1 MVTLRLEIDR
11 QAKHRKPI
19 YRQIADQVIGQ
30 IRDGS
35 LPNGSQLPTVRE
47 LAGHLDIT
55 RVTAHNAYNE
65 LKADGWIDATVGRG
79 TYVMGLPSP
88 STPLETTADSA
99 LTPDRMMEDMNRLQQ
114 LPGTRSMAMAEPD
127 SSLMPTSR
135 FMGLLRSLER
145 HANDLFHYGPYQG
158 EPDLRHMVSGL
169 LLDKNIRANPDDILI
184 TTGVTQGLSLAVAAL
199 CEPGDKV
206 IVEQPTYLGFL
217 GILESC
223 GVEPV
228 GVPLDEEGP
237 RLDVLEKILLRERP
251 RVFYTIP
258 SFQNPTGLSM
268 SEERRRQVLELAA
281 EYGLTIIEDDIYG
294 LLSYDGAP
302 PPPLKARDRDDL
314 VVYLDSFSKVLLPG
328 LRVGYVVPPVAL
340 KERILSLLR
349 VRELGGPPL
358 LQRALAEFI
367 RRGFF
372 QDHLK
377 RVIPAYRKKRDVFV
391 DALTRSMPEGVQWTS
406 PRGGYCAWITLPEQG
421 DFDQLYRT
429 VLARGVAFTPG
440 EVFLTT
446 SDRRK
451 HLRLC
456 FSSQDAQ
463 GIREAVSTLGGVIK
477 EMTVRRSVASSRSGL
492 PKPIV

>member
-1 MVTLRLEIDR
+1 MTLRFEVDR
-11 QAKHRKPI
+11 QAKDRKPI
-19 YRQIADQVIGQ
+19 YRQIADQVVGQ

-47 LAGHLDIT
+47 LADHLQVT

-65 LKADGWIDATVGRG
+65 LKADGWIEATVGRG
-79 TYVMGLPSP
+79 TYVTGLPASAAP
-88 STPLETTADSA
+88 IETTLGSA
-99 LTPDRMMEDMNRLQQ
+99 MTPDQMMEDMSRLQQ

-127 SSLMPTSR
+127 ENLMPTSR

-145 HANDLFHYGPYQG
+145 HASDLFHYGPYQG
-158 EPDLRHMVSGL
+158 EPELRHMVSGL

-184 TTGVTQGLSLAVAAL
+184 TTGVTQGLSLSVAAL

-258 SFQNPTGLSM
+258 NFQNPTGISM
-268 SEERRRQVLELAA
+268 SAERRAQLLELAA

-294 LLSYDGAP
+294 LLSYDGRP
-302 PPPLKARDRDDL
+302 PQPLKAGDRDDL

-328 LRVGYVVPPVAL
+328 LRVGYIVPPVAL
-340 KERILSLLR
+340 KENILSLLR

-358 LQRALAEFI
+358 LQRAVAEFI

-372 QDHLK
+372 QEHLK
-377 RVIPAYRKKRDVFV
+377 RVVPAYRKKRDVFL
-391 DALTRSMPEGVQWTS
+391 DALARSMPEGAQWTS
-406 PRGGYCAWITLPEQG
+406 PRGGYCAWVTLPEQG
-421 DFDQLYRT
+421 DFDQLYRAA
-429 VLARGVAFTPG
+429 LARGVAFTPG

-456 FSSQDAQ
+456 FSSQDAK

-477 EMTVRRSVASSRSGL
+477 ELTTRRSVASSRSGL